1 MEGRGSQDTANV
13 AQTRKVHFLDV
24 HTFLSLVRAASNPH
38 AATRAINQK
47 INIAIVIPLGSVYED
62 EAYRASGLVWSH
74 LY

>member
-47 INIAIVIPLGSVYED
+47 INIAIVINTPWIGV
-62 EAYRASGLVWSH
+62 
-74 LY
+74 